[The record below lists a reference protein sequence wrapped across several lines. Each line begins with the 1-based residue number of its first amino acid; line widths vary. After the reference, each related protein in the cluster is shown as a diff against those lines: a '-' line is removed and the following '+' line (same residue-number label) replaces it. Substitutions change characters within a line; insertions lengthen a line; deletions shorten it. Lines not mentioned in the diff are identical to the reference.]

1 MPNYRY
7 TARDRHGEAKNGIV
21 FAEND
26 RHLRE
31 VLRSTDLF
39 LTKFVQVD
47 DNKAEETQRS
57 LFAPRRVRLGDMVEF
72 SRQMATLVR
81 AGIPIVEALG
91 TVVFQTDNPVLADAL
106 REVRVDVLAGSS
118 LAGAMRQHPK
128 IFDELYISL
137 VDAGEAGGVL
147 DQTLEVAADQFDKR
161 AVLREQVKA
170 AMTYPILVVVA
181 SILVVAFMLVF
192 IVPTFAGVYKT
203 FDQELP
209 AITQLLLTMSHVM
222 TKLWWIV
229 VLVVLGIIVF
239 VRYAYSTDKGR
250 HVIDNLLLRIPL
262 VGKVLRKIAIARFT
276 QTWSGATK
284 GGIPI
289 LRALAV
295 SANTSGNVI
304 IRDAVMEVAATV
316 QEGSPLGPPLD
327 ETGQFPPM
335 VTRMIASGE
344 SSGNLDLMLEEVTKF
359 YQRDVDYSVQKMT
372 KMLEPIMTVFVG
384 GIVLFVLLALYMPVF
399 NLTNVIKR

>member
-7 TARDRHGEAKNGIV
+7 SARDKKGEAKNGIV

-26 RHLRE
+26 RHLRDI
-31 VLRSTDLF
+31 LRSTDLY
-39 LTKFVQVD
+39 LTKYSLVD
-47 DNKAEETQRS
+47 DAKAVAPETR

-72 SRQMATLVR
+72 SRQLATLVR
-81 AGIPIVEALG
+81 AGIPIVESLG
-91 TVVFQTDNPVLADAL
+91 TVAFQTDNPILAETL

-128 IFDELYISL
+128 VFNELYISL

-147 DQTLEVAADQFDKR
+147 DQTLEVAADQFDKQ

-170 AMTYPILVVVA
+170 AMTYPILVIVA
-181 SILVVAFMLVF
+181 SIGVIAFMLVF
-192 IVPTFAGVYKT
+192 IVPTFAGVYKG
-203 FDQELP
+203 FNKELP
-209 AITQLLLTMSHVM
+209 AITQLLVTMSDIA
-222 TKLWWIV
+222 TKWWYIV
-229 VLVVLGIIVF
+229 LLVTVGFVLA
-239 VRYAYSTDKGR
+239 VRQYYKTEGGR
-250 HVIDNLLLRIPL
+250 LVIDRILLKLPL

-289 LRALAV
+289 LKALSV
-295 SANTSGNVI
+295 SANTSGNVL
-304 IRDAVMEVAATV
+304 IRNAVMEVASNV

-327 ETGQFPPM
+327 ETGQFPPL

-344 SSGNLDLMLEEVTKF
+344 SSGNLDLMLEEITKF
-359 YQRDVDYSVQKMT
+359 YQRDVEYAVQKMT
-372 KMLEPIMTVFVG
+372 KLLEPIMTVVVG
-384 GIVLFVLLALYMPVF
+384 AIVLFVLLALYMPVF
-399 NLTNVIKR
+399 MLTQVIKR